1 MTVSADYLR
10 QGLIRRG
17 LPAHVADAFILN
29 FQDESGLNPGIN
41 EIKPIVPGSRGG
53 FGLSQWTGPRRVAY
67 ERFAAGRGA
76 SLDDPDA
83 QMDFLMTELQGS
95 EARAA
100 RSILSAPDT
109 ATAAVAIVRDFL
121 RPAPEHLARR
131 SAKYAGAE
139 TQTYS
144 AGAQPSQAPQNA
156 LAAAP
161 EAPRMVDQRQDVTPF
176 LRQRNALAA
185 QPTIMPQ
192 RFNSLARFT

>member
-1 MTVSADYLR
+1 MTVSPEYLR
-10 QGLIRRG
+10 QGLVQRG

-41 EIKPIVPGSRGG
+41 EAKPLVPGSRGG

-76 SLDDPDA
+76 PLDDPDA
-83 QMDFLMTELQGS
+83 QMDFLMMELQGS

-131 SAKYAGAE
+131 SAKYAGAP
-139 TQTYS
+139 TQAYS
-144 AGAQPSQAPQNA
+144 MGTPAQPPQNA
-156 LAAAP
+156 LAAQP

-192 RFNSLARFT
+192 RYNSLARFS